1 MTGIRIVKFY
11 SGHSYHIWSD
21 SINRLCMRQYLLCI
35 MDLNEI
41 NFCFLFSLYNIERNI
56 VLDNYKVIKR
66 EVRMNKYTQKLR
78 EEIFDS
84 VKNNMEEKNVE
95 AIIERSVKMTLKY
108 VDTQV
113 STHKFFKDD

>member
-1 MTGIRIVKFY
+1 
-11 SGHSYHIWSD
+11 
-21 SINRLCMRQYLLCI
+21 

-66 EVRMNKYTQKLR
+66 EVRMNKNTQKLR
-78 EEIFDS
+78 EEIFES